1 MVELRLTGI
10 TKKFGSFIAND
21 HISLRIKQGTIHGIL
36 GENGAGKSTLMN
48 ILSGLDH
55 PDEGAI
61 YLDNQLAKIN
71 SSKNAIDYGIGMIH
85 QHFMLVPQLS
95 VLENIILGIR
105 NHWKLN
111 LTQKKQEIK
120 ALAESY
126 ELEIN
131 LDAKVAN
138 ISVGMQQRVEILKV
152 LYRGAKLLILDEP
165 TAVLSPSEIGNF
177 FRILRQFVNQGNTII
192 FISHKLK
199 EVINLCDQITILR
212 NGKAIK
218 TIDNSN
224 LNSQT
229 LAKLM
234 VGDHKVIKLTKQ
246 PSSSSETVLSL
257 KNLDVT
263 DHRKVGMIKNISIDI
278 KGGEILGIAGVDG
291 NGQQELVASIMGFT
305 KPSQGQI
312 LYNDIDITH
321 WTAEK
326 RIKELSIAYIPE
338 DRQKTGLVSSLS
350 VGKNLILKQYDR
362 FPFNHWGILQ
372 KKAIQTLENQAI
384 VAFDIRG
391 IVPNLAV
398 GKLSGGN
405 QQKIVLARE
414 LSNHPQ
420 LIIAMQPT
428 RGLDIAATEYIQ
440 QKLLESRNNGAA
452 ILYVSTELEEVRKI
466 SDRLAIMYQGE
477 VIAVVNPDTDLA
489 TIGSLMAGVKVQQ

>member
-1 MVELRLTGI
+1 MVELRLVGI

-21 HISLRIKQGTIHGIL
+21 HISLTVNSGKIHGIL

-48 ILSGLDH
+48 ILSGLYY

-61 YLDNQLAKIN
+61 YLNNKLAKIE

-85 QHFMLVPQLS
+85 QHFMLVPQLT
-95 VLENIILGIR
+95 VLENVILGIGNQR
-105 NHWKLN
+105 KLN
-111 LTQKKQEIK
+111 LKQKKPEIK
-120 ALAESY
+120 ALADSY
-126 ELEIN
+126 ELEID
-131 LDAKVAN
+131 LEAKVAN
-138 ISVGMQQRVEILKV
+138 LSVGMQQRVEILKV

-177 FRILRQFVNQGNTII
+177 FKILRQFVNQGNTII
-192 FISHKLK
+192 FISHKLE

-212 NGKAIK
+212 NGKVIK
-218 TIDNSN
+218 TIKNRN

-229 LAKLM
+229 LAKMM
-234 VGDHKVIKLTKQ
+234 VGDHETIQLTKQ
-246 PSSSSETVLSL
+246 PSSASETVLSL

-263 DHRKVGMIKNISIDI
+263 DQRKVGMIKNISFDV

-291 NGQQELVASIMGFT
+291 NGQQELVASIMGLIR
-305 KPSQGQI
+305 PSQGQI
-312 LYNDIDITH
+312 LYKDRDITH
-321 WTAEK
+321 WKLEK

-350 VGKNLILKQYDR
+350 LGKNLILKQYDR
-362 FPFNHWGILQ
+362 LPFSRWGILQ

-428 RGLDIAATEYIQ
+428 RGLDIAAVEYIQ

-452 ILYVSTELEEVRKI
+452 ILYISTELEEVRKI
-466 SDRLAIMYQGE
+466 SDRLAIMHRGE

-489 TIGSLMAGVKVQQ
+489 TIGSLMAGVKVQH